1 MNRRPGRLVSTG
13 VRTGHQPGIPLALAA
28 AALTLAAACG
38 GGDGSTRDS
47 SPASGGTASA
57 AGLHTADSPLGTI
70 LVDGDGMTVYVF
82 ANDAAGT
89 STCTGGCAA
98 NWPPVEAPAPVPSSI
113 PGVSAA
119 LGTATRDD
127 GSEQLTV
134 AARPVYTFVGDSA
147 PGQTSGHG
155 RTLDGGLWQ
164 AVSADGS
171 PVPAPGAS
179 SPPPDPDDGTGGYG
193 Y

>member
-1 MNRRPGRLVSTG
+1 M
-13 VRTGHQPGIPLALAA
+13 ALAA

-38 GGDGSTRDS
+38 GGDGSTRAS
-47 SPASGGTASA
+47 SAASGGTASA
-57 AGLHTADSPLGTI
+57 AGLHTADSPLGRI
-70 LVDGDGMTVYVF
+70 LVDGDGMAVYVF

-113 PGVSAA
+113 PGVSAT

-134 AARPVYTFVGDSA
+134 AARPVYTFAGDSA

-171 PVPAPGAS
+171 PVPGPGAS
-179 SPPPDPDDGTGGYG
+179 SRPPDPDDGTGGYG